1 MGRWL
6 RGEPV
11 QTGGRGRNGRTYR
24 FRNGGLYELRPGV
37 VIEVRPSFGF
47 DLSAPWWIVWAL
59 PQRRMLRA
67 AALHDW
73 CRRDRAFS
81 LWFGNLMFL
90 DALRADGVREPVLT
104 LAWLAVRTNRK
115 R

>member
-6 RGEPV
+6 YGEPV
-11 QTGGRGRNGRTYR
+11 QTGGRGRNGPTWR
-24 FRNGGLYELRPGV
+24 FRNGGAWELRPGA
-37 VIEVRPSFGF
+37 VIEVPSGFVF
-47 DLSAPWWIVWAL
+47 DLSAPWWMAWAL
-59 PQRRMLRA
+59 PQRQMLRA

-73 CRRDRAFS
+73 CRRDPAFS

-104 LAWLAVRTNRK
+104 LAWLAVRTNTNR
-115 R
+115 